1 MSIDTEYIEKLAKL
15 VYQNDLSEIS
25 IEDEDR
31 LITLKREKAVEN
43 VIQPV
48 ITAMPATPNTT
59 VTSQIVSA
67 PKQTAVEK
75 KETETGRAI
84 TAPMVGT
91 FYASPSPD
99 EAPYVKEGDTV
110 SKGQVVCIVEAMKL
124 MNEIESEF
132 SGKITKICVK
142 NGDSV
147 EIGQTLMYVE

>member
-31 LITLKREKAVEN
+31 LITLKREKNVEN

-48 ITAMPATPNTT
+48 ITAMPTTPSTT

-67 PKQTAVEK
+67 PKQTTAEK
-75 KETETGRAI
+75 KETGRAI

-99 EAPYVKEGDTV
+99 EPPYVKEGDTV